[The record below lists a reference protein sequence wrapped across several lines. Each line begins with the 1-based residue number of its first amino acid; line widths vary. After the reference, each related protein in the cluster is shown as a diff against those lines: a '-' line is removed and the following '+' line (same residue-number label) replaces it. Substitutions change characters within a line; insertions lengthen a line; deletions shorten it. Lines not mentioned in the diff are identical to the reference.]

1 MSQIKR
7 TKRQQQNTEN
17 GLRKHRSVN
26 YDMGKYTP
34 DENAG
39 LYVVRAKQ
47 CKGKENNLTFS
58 NSNTGLS
65 KSKDICEYG
74 TLKCAIC

>member
-1 MSQIKR
+1 
-7 TKRQQQNTEN
+7 
-17 GLRKHRSVN
+17 
-26 YDMGKYTP
+26 MGKYTP